1 MLKKSFYRLHIV
13 DQSALSHL
21 PGSPNYK
28 HLLEDTKME
37 RIVLRHLNGS
47 KSNQVEEFPLHLFNE
62 LVFGRDPASTVKYDA
77 DRDDL
82 VGRQHAKIVR
92 DPADASQFVITDLG
106 SRNGT
111 FVNKQRIVGAAKV
124 APGDLIQFGA
134 GGPEFQFDIEPRP
147 ENAMRPTRV
156 AGEAE
161 ATGATHFMPPT
172 REGALPPS
180 ATPQMGAMTNGTK
193 VGKATVERMVTQAK
207 GETQKY
213 MFAGVAALVVVI
225 ALVAGGLIY
234 KSKVDA
240 DKLQSNLTQQNQTT
254 SGQLASLGSGLDAV
268 KDRTSGMTPAEIAAS
283 HTDATMRI
291 EIGWNLINV
300 RSGSPLMHKWIPN
313 RTKGE
318 DGQERRIIN
327 SQQEWIAVYKSVNAN
342 RGRKIEPFLTSNP
355 NDSGLPIGSSAS
367 GSGFVVTSSGFV
379 LTNMHV
385 ASPWKVDYSFAK
397 DAFPGVLA
405 DENGKL
411 VTGQDGQV
419 ATVDRAILWVPSD
432 TQQFGGSDLGYKTIE
447 GRRDYLKVV
456 FPKTESRI
464 DAQFIRDSDRHDV
477 SLIKVNLPETLKF
490 VELNDNYD
498 SIKPGAPAFVIG
510 YPGINAKQIVVV
522 KYKAQGGYPEPQEG
536 LLPNPTLSVGYIS
549 TILRSQEG
557 VGGRDEIISTMGDIY
572 QLNINTTGH
581 GNSGGPVFDEQGRV
595 IALFTYGIPG
605 SGFQVS
611 GAVPI
616 RYAMELMKVTSVVK
630 P

>member
-1 MLKKSFYRLHIV
+1 M
-13 DQSALSHL
+13 
-21 PGSPNYK
+21 
-28 HLLEDTKME
+28 EDRKME

-62 LVFGRDPASTVKYDA
+62 LVFGRDPASTVKYDP

-92 DPADASQFVITDLG
+92 DPADAEQFMITDLG

-111 FVNKQRIVGAAKV
+111 FVNKQRIVGTAKV

-134 GGPEFQFDIEPRP
+134 GGPEFQFDLEPRP
-147 ENAMRPTRV
+147 ANALRPTRI
-156 AGEAE
+156 AGEQE

-172 REGALPPS
+172 REGALPPPP
-180 ATPQMGAMTNGTK
+180 TPQFNAMTNGTK
-193 VGKATVERMVTQAK
+193 VGKATVERMMTQAK

-213 MFAGVAALVVVI
+213 MFAGVAALIVVI

-234 KSKVDA
+234 KSKIDA
-240 DKLQSNLTQQNQTT
+240 DKLQNNLAQQNQTT
-254 SGQLASLGSGLDAV
+254 SGQMATLGSGLDAV
-268 KDRTSGMTPAEIAAS
+268 KERTAGLTPAEIAAS
-283 HTDATMRI
+283 FTDATMRI

-313 RTKGE
+313 RTKGQ
-318 DGQERRIIN
+318 DGQERRLVN
-327 SQQEWIAVYKSVNAN
+327 SNQDWVAVYKSVNTD
-342 RGRKIEPFLTSNP
+342 RGRKVEPFLTSNP
-355 NDSGLPIGSSAS
+355 NDDGIPVGSSVT

-385 ASPWKVDYSFAK
+385 ASPWKVDYSFDK
-397 DAFPGVLA
+397 SAFPGVLA

-411 VTGQDGQV
+411 ITGQDGQL
-419 ATVDRAILWVPSD
+419 ATVDNPILWVPSD
-432 TQQFGGSDLGYKTIE
+432 TRQFGSSNLGYKAVE
-447 GRRDYLKVV
+447 GRRDYLKLV
-456 FPKTESRI
+456 FPNTESRI

-477 SLIKVNLPETLKF
+477 SLLKVNLPETLKF

-498 SIKPGAPAFVIG
+498 TIKPGAPAFIIG
-510 YPGINAKQIVVV
+510 YPGIFAKQIVVV
-522 KYKAQGGYPEPQEG
+522 KYKAQGGYPDPQSG
-536 LLPNPTLSVGYIS
+536 LLPNPTLSVGHVS

-557 VGGRDEIISTMGDIY
+557 IGGKDEIISTMGDIY
-572 QLNINTTGH
+572 QLNINTTGK

-595 IALFTYGIPG
+595 IALYTYLIGG

>member
-92 DPADASQFVITDLG
+92 DPSDTSQFMITDLG

-172 REGALPPS
+172 REGGLPPS

-213 MFAGVAALVVVI
+213 MFAGAAALMVI
-225 ALVAGGLIY
+225 IVLLAGGLIY
-234 KSKVDA
+234 KSK
-240 DKLQSNLTQQNQTT
+240 
-254 SGQLASLGSGLDAV
+254 LDAQAAIQRNDLTSAELAKLGGGLNAV
-268 KDRTSGMTPAEIAAS
+268 KERTSPLTPAEIAEKNVNAIVYIEFAWHLIDVAS
-283 HTDATMRI
+283 GKQVYHLKVA
-291 EIGWNLINV
+291 V
-300 RSGSPLMHKWIPN
+300 
-313 RTKGE
+313 KGE
-318 DGQERRIIN
+318 DGNAKAEFAYRQN
-327 SQQEWIAVYKSVNAN
+327 GQQY
-342 RGRKIEPFLTSNP
+342 
-355 NDSGLPIGSSAS
+355 LPILTLDPKGEAGDNAPIGVSGAS
-367 GSGFVVTSSGFV
+367 GTGFIISSDGFI
-379 LTNMHV
+379 LTNRHV
-385 ASPWKVDYSFAK
+385 ATGWESPYSLPGGVVLQKNDKGENEVTAFLRQGPRNWIPSEVARTAMGGKVVEGRNDYL
-397 DAFPGVLA
+397 DITLPY
-405 DENGKL
+405 NKL
-411 VTGQDGQV
+411 RRP
-419 ATVDRAILWVPSD
+419 ASPKPLPSD
-432 TQQFGGSDLGYKTIE
+432 E
-447 GRRDYLKVV
+447 
-456 FPKTESRI
+456 
-464 DAQFIRDSDRHDV
+464 HDV
-477 SLIKVNLPETLKF
+477 AMVKIDIPTPLPY
-490 VELNDNYD
+490 VELSDNYD
-498 SIKPGAPAFVIG
+498 KIVQGEPMMVIG
-510 YPGINAKQIVVV
+510 YPQSTQMAPVIARVPGK
-522 KYKAQGGYPEPQEG
+522 GGDLTPPDRPIFIPEPTVTSG
-536 LLPNPTLSVGYIS
+536 
-549 TILRSQEG
+549 
-557 VGGRDEIISTMGDIY
+557 IISRVIKAGSDPNNYVSTYGDTY
-572 QLNINTTGH
+572 QHTADTNP
-581 GNSGGPVFDEQGRV
+581 GNSGGPVFDQFGRV
-595 IALFTYGIPG
+595 IAIHN
-605 SGFQVS
+605 SGDQS
-611 GAVPI
+611 MQGGHWAVPI
-616 RYAMELMKVTSVVK
+616 KYGLKLMERISPK
-630 P
+630 